1 MADQQGAQVRAVTW
15 RRLLLNRAVLELGAM
30 AVLAVIYNTVRA
42 GGGSNEALA
51 MAHARDIARIEGW
64 VFEHLELNL
73 DHWIIGVPVLAVA
86 ACYFYALMHY
96 VMTPTILVLSRR
108 RGGWRYWRGYWAL
121 VVGSAIALVIY
132 ANWPLAPPRLMPEL
146 GTIDVMQHFADA
158 GWWGNA
164 ASAPRGLG
172 DATNQF
178 AAMPSLHFGWS
189 LWCGIQMW
197 GLRGPP
203 RTLVEG
209 RRSDLP
215 APAGRRGAV
224 DRQPLP
230 ARRARRR
237 DLHPSR
243 LRDRH
248 ADRTTARQDRCA
260 RGGRRPFGDHLDRA
274 RHRAPQRGEASGA
287 RGALGAD
294 RGPLAR
300 ARELGQ
306 RRFTELRT
314 RELEQQVGRRAGS
327 GRDQRPLR
335 LAAERDRLDAEA
347 EHRGPGLLAAIA
359 QLLVHHEAER
369 SQALEGDRRHGIH
382 TRTTTG

>member
-1 MADQQGAQVRAVTW
+1 MADEQGAQTRAVAL
-15 RRLLLNRAVLELGAM
+15 RRLVLNRAVIELGAM

-42 GGGSNEALA
+42 GGGSDQALA

-146 GTIDVMQHFADA
+146 GTIDVMQHFANA
-158 GWWGNA
+158 GWWGDA

-197 GLRGPP
+197 GFG
-203 RTLVEG
+203 G
-209 RRSDLP
+209 RRALWWKVAAVTYPLLQAIVVLATANHFLLDVLGGATCILLGYTIVTLIGRALGKTGRPVDEPVVAP
-215 APAGRRGAV
+215 APAAETALAADPVLEIASRSQDDLGAA
-224 DRQPLP
+224 RQP
-230 ARRARRR
+230 
-237 DLHPSR
+237 
-243 LRDRH
+243 
-248 ADRTTARQDRCA
+248 TTA
-260 RGGRRPFGDHLDRA
+260 
-274 RHRAPQRGEASGA
+274 AS
-287 RGALGAD
+287 
-294 RGPLAR
+294 
-300 ARELGQ
+300 
-306 RRFTELRT
+306 
-314 RELEQQVGRRAGS
+314 
-327 GRDQRPLR
+327 
-335 LAAERDRLDAEA
+335 
-347 EHRGPGLLAAIA
+347 
-359 QLLVHHEAER
+359 
-369 SQALEGDRRHGIH
+369 
-382 TRTTTG
+382 